1 MCTHCFFFGYDFHWL
16 LAVALYSYFLHP
28 LPLPSPSP
36 SLEGRRNSAAL
47 VRAYVSQ
54 NAATKDRAL
63 MDFLGIAQ
71 ARYETH
77 YANHHRNI
85 VEAVQAALMEWAG
98 SSPPKTWKMLVEA
111 MGLAGFAVQDV
122 RVLTEE
128 LQKGTCA
135 HVLCACI
142 F

>member
-1 MCTHCFFFGYDFHWL
+1 M
-16 LAVALYSYFLHP
+16 AISYIP
-28 LPLPSPSP
+28 SPSPSP
-36 SLEGRRNSAAL
+36 SLEGRKKSAAF

-54 NAATKDRAL
+54 KAAGKDRAL
-63 MDFLGIAQ
+63 MDFLGVEQSRIL
-71 ARYETH
+71 TH
-77 YANHHRNI
+77 YANHQNNI

>member
-1 MCTHCFFFGYDFHWL
+1 M
-16 LAVALYSYFLHP
+16 
-28 LPLPSPSP
+28 
-36 SLEGRRNSAAL
+36 
-47 VRAYVSQ
+47 SQ
-54 NAATKDRAL
+54 NAATKDKAL

-71 ARYETH
+71 TRYETH
-77 YANHHRNI
+77 YANHHWNI